1 MLWTLSSISISRHSV
16 RDAGPCPV
24 AAQSGRR
31 MGGPESQLW
40 KSAEVATLLHR
51 ERMNLRIRPRGEQAD
66 CGEASLARRNNP
78 KEFVSVRTA
87 AKRARERV
95 SLGLCSPERVTPL
108 PT

>member
-1 MLWTLSSISISRHSV
+1 MDTLQHIDQPAQRPRRRPMSGPV
-16 RDAGPCPV
+16 RETHGRPGIAVMEKRRSGNAPASCDN
-24 AAQSGRR
+24 QSKEFR
-31 MGGPESQLW
+31 S
-40 KSAEVATLLHR
+40 
-51 ERMNLRIRPRGEQAD
+51 RGEQAD